1 MIFCVSLL
9 VPLPAECHISVFY
22 LFEEIGDQSAAG
34 NCIPSGGYQVQVAG
48 HFVLPITRQYVCVDV
63 TTLGNMESDLSA
75 QFSSY
80 KKSIVIACRV
90 MLNADSGCLWG
101 CKLVIIVV
109 TQRWD
114 DKQRAT
120 NCYMLAVP
128 LGRRSLC
135 LCCLHLSCLGAND
148 TTQSLW
154 ETLPC
159 GCVGCA
165 AAQQGSS

>member
-1 MIFCVSLL
+1 M
-9 VPLPAECHISVFY
+9 
-22 LFEEIGDQSAAG
+22 
-34 NCIPSGGYQVQVAG
+34 AG

-135 LCCLHLSCLGAND
+135 LCCLYLGAND

-154 ETLPC
+154 ETLIGLLQKC
-159 GCVGCA
+159 CCHVDVWDVLQRSKAVANCRLHQTVKVA
-165 AAQQGSS
+165 CSSV